1 MLRQFMDT
9 PRLLADGCVLDRDE
23 SHHLIRVLRVTP
35 GDGVEGFDGAGL
47 IRPLRVARVA
57 RNEVGLEPAGVA
69 VARPKPAC
77 AITLFVCIS
86 KGNRMDW
93 TVEKA
98 VETGASRI
106 VPVLSARTVVRLD
119 AQEGL
124 DKRLR
129 WERVA
134 REAARQCGAAWV
146 PQIEAPLACD
156 ASTALVAESAPV
168 LIGALRPNTPL
179 LREALEAFPE
189 RPAHAG
195 WFVGPEGDF
204 TTDELDRLIA
214 AGAIP
219 VALGGLVLRAET
231 AALYGLCVIGSRWL

>member
-1 MLRQFMDT
+1 
-9 PRLLADGCVLDRDE
+9 
-23 SHHLIRVLRVTP
+23 
-35 GDGVEGFDGAGL
+35 
-47 IRPLRVARVA
+47 
-57 RNEVGLEPAGVA
+57 
-69 VARPKPAC
+69 
-77 AITLFVCIS
+77 
-86 KGNRMDW
+86 MDW

-124 DKRLR
+124 EKRMR

-146 PQIEAPLACD
+146 PRIEVPLTCD
-156 ASTALVAESAPV
+156 ASAALVAEAAPV
-168 LIGALRPNTPL
+168 LVGALRPNTPL
-179 LREALEAFPE
+179 LREALAALPE
-189 RPAHAG
+189 RPKQAG

-204 TTDELDRLIA
+204 TPDELDRLIA